1 VNRKGVSIRSGVHA
15 RDRLRGFTLVEL
27 LVVIGII
34 ALLVSILLPSLS
46 AAREQARTTKCMS
59 NLRSIGQAMAA
70 YAAENKGAL
79 VPCDVEDTI
88 NPPDPTNGYAI
99 NESWATILVCM
110 GYLKTP
116 VGVMA
121 TVNGGDHVL
130 KCPSGIL
137 EDSMTGF
144 SNIASGRPNS
154 RLDML
159 GAMGAQHTSKTP
171 EPGRI
176 IYCWYGANGVADPVG
191 APYVPMWRAPT
202 HNSKKIRQMSAV
214 KDSSSIVV
222 LFDGLATVHM
232 ITGNANRL
240 NARHGTSLKHKQTNL
255 LFMDGH
261 VETFFTADLPGGT
274 DDANQPGGAGT
285 VYGLANLAKYP
296 YPKWRTD
303 QP

>member
-1 VNRKGVSIRSGVHA
+1 VNRKGLSFFSGA
-15 RDRLRGFTLVEL
+15 RARTLRQGFTLVEL

-34 ALLVSILLPSLS
+34 ALLISILLPSLS

-59 NLRSIGQAMAA
+59 NLRSIHQAMTA
-70 YAAENKGAL
+70 YAAEQKGYL
-79 VPCDVEDTI
+79 VPCDVEDTVT
-88 NPPDPTNGYAI
+88 PPDPTNGYAI

-137 EDSMTGF
+137 EDSQTGF

-159 GAMGAQHTSKTP
+159 GAMGAQHISKTL
-171 EPGRI
+171 EPGRV
-176 IYCWYGANGVADPVG
+176 IYCWYGANGVAEPNS
-191 APYVPMWRAPT
+191 AQYVPMWRAPT
-202 HNSKKIRQMSAV
+202 HDSKMVRQMSNV
-214 KDSSSIVV
+214 KNGSSLVI
-222 LFDGLATVHM
+222 LYDGLSTVHM

-240 NARHGTSLKHKQTNL
+240 NARHGTSARHKQTNL
-255 LFMDGH
+255 LFLDGH
-261 VETFFTADLPGGT
+261 VETYFTADLPGGT

-285 VYGLANLAKYP
+285 VYGLANLANYP
-296 YPKWRTD
+296 YPQWRTD
-303 QP
+303 QH